1 MKSRKHISRMLRLP
15 CVVLKPMFGLER
27 IRALA
32 ARSNGLTGR
41 GLVSDSHGKDVLIWR
56 LSTEISVVF
65 AHPKLWEEY

>member
-1 MKSRKHISRMLRLP
+1 
-15 CVVLKPMFGLER
+15 MFGLER